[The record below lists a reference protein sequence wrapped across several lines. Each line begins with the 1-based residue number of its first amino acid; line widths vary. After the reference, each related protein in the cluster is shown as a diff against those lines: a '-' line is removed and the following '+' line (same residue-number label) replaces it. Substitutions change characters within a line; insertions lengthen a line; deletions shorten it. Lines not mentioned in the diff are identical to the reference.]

1 MPVDGLSL
9 LSPVTTPCRV
19 VAQAVNYRSH
29 ARESGFGEDAPAVFF
44 RKSSGSISGPT
55 DDIVRP
61 AHVRLLDYEIELGLV
76 IRSGPAPGPP
86 CPTPTCPATWPGW

>member
-1 MPVDGLSL
+1 
-9 LSPVTTPCRV
+9 
-19 VAQAVNYRSH
+19 
-29 ARESGFGEDAPAVFF
+29 VFF

-76 IRSGPAPGPP
+76 IRSGPTPGPP
-86 CPTPTCPATWPGW
+86 CPTPTCPTT